1 MELIMYSYLNM
12 ITFFNIVLHKKID
25 KLLIDMETNQY
36 KKVSLMYR
44 VTTKEEQTIQVLI
57 NSMSYM

>member
-1 MELIMYSYLNM
+1 MELIMYSYLNI